1 MIFNLPGGVH
11 VSEVGEKRELEA
23 GYTSDQVRALT
34 EDFRGRHVYVDHLFG
49 ERL

>member
-1 MIFNLPGGVH
+1 M
-11 VSEVGEKRELEA
+11 SEVGEKRELEA

-49 ERL
+49 ERLEHCLGNL